1 MLRLFPA
8 ALAIAATTAIASPAL
23 AQDQG
28 FTVSL
33 GYFGPTG
40 ADGRV
45 NGDVLNANRC
55 IDVTFACEPL
65 FFSVGDFGGFIINGE
80 YVFGLGKF
88 FEASGGVG
96 FYQRTVPSVYS
107 NLTYPDGS
115 EIRQDLKLRTVPITG
130 IVRFV
135 PTGRHAAIQPYLGI
149 GIAAINWHYSET
161 GDFVDPSD
169 STIFSARYVD
179 SGTEVAPLYL
189 GGVRAPMGGG
199 FLVGGEIRYQH
210 ADAPLDPNVD
220 FVGSRLDLGGWS
232 YLGTMTWKF

>member
-1 MLRLFPA
+1 
-8 ALAIAATTAIASPAL
+8 
-23 AQDQG
+23 
-28 FTVSL
+28 
-33 GYFGPTG
+33 
-40 ADGRV
+40 
-45 NGDVLNANRC
+45 
-55 IDVTFACEPL
+55 
-65 FFSVGDFGGFIINGE
+65 
-80 YVFGLGKF
+80 
-88 FEASGGVG
+88 
-96 FYQRTVPSVYS
+96 
-107 NLTYPDGS
+107 
-115 EIRQDLKLRTVPITG
+115 
-130 IVRFV
+130 V
-135 PTGRHAAIQPYLGI
+135 PTGRHAPIQPYLGI

-210 ADAPLDPNVD
+210 ADASLDPNVD

>member
-8 ALAIAATTAIASPAL
+8 ALAIAATVAMASPAL

-45 NGDVLNANRC
+45 NGDVLNADRC

-65 FFSVGDFGGFIINGE
+65 LFSVGDFGGFIINGE

-135 PTGRHAAIQPYLGI
+135 PTGRHASIQPFLGI

-169 STIFSARYVD
+169 NTIFSARYVD
-179 SGTEVAPLYL
+179 SGTRADGPQLPRRRRDPLSARGRAAQL
-189 GGVRAPMGGG
+189 GFPGPASRPWRLVILGDDDMEILTVRSAK
-199 FLVGGEIRYQH
+199 
-210 ADAPLDPNVD
+210 
-220 FVGSRLDLGGWS
+220 W
-232 YLGTMTWKF
+232 

>member
-8 ALAIAATTAIASPAL
+8 ALAIAATTAMASPAL

-28 FTVSL
+28 FTISL

-45 NGDVLNANRC
+45 NGDVLNADRC

-65 FFSVGDFGGFIINGE
+65 LFSVGDFGGFIINGE

-96 FYQRTVPSVYS
+96 FYQRTVPSVYA

-135 PTGRHAAIQPYLGI
+135 PTGRHAPIQPYLGI

-169 STIFSARYVD
+169 NTIFSARYVD
-179 SGTEVAPLYL
+179 SGT
-189 GGVRAPMGGG
+189 R
-199 FLVGGEIRYQH
+199 
-210 ADAPLDPNVD
+210 
-220 FVGSRLDLGGWS
+220 SRRSISAACARRWAAAS
-232 YLGTMTWKF
+232 SSAARFAISMPTRRSARTSSARVSTWAAGRTWGR

>member
-8 ALAIAATTAIASPAL
+8 ALAIAATTAMASPAL

-28 FTVSL
+28 FSVSL

-45 NGDVLNANRC
+45 NGDVLNADRC

-65 FFSVGDFGGFIINGE
+65 LFGVGDFGGFIINGE
-80 YVFGLGKF
+80 YVVGLGKF

-135 PTGRHAAIQPYLGI
+135 PTGRHAPIQPYLGI

-161 GDFVDPSD
+161 GDFVDTGD
-169 STIFSARYVD
+169 NTIFSARYVD

-232 YLGTMTWKF
+232 YLGTMTWRF